1 MGSTGHASL
10 TPRLLAENLY
20 SRATL
25 HLPSPSP
32 EADIFNSL
40 LTWLLHHPSSS
51 ESGPA
56 SGVTSGH
63 LDTCPFGWMMESLI
77 AYASS
82 WNVFQLTCW
91 LHCLFSLMSVSYST
105 LSVLSQLVSP
115 KQEAD
120 HAAPERSQVLTRC
133 VALLLPLLGS
143 KGRMT
148 HTTFNRPRLL
158 GI

>member
-1 MGSTGHASL
+1 MVITGCASQ
-10 TPRLLAENLY
+10 TSRLLADNLY
-20 SRATL
+20 SWAML

-40 LTWLLHHPSSS
+40 LTWLLHHLAP

-63 LDTCPFGWMMESLI
+63 LDTFPFGWMMESLI

-91 LHCLFSLMSVSYST
+91 LYRLFSLMSVSYST
-105 LSVLSQLVSP
+105 LSVLSQLMSP
-115 KQEAD
+115 EQEAD
-120 HAAPERSQVLTRC
+120 CAAPEHSQILTWC
-133 VALLLPLLGS
+133 DALLPALLGS
-143 KGRMT
+143 KRRKN
-148 HTTFNRPRLL
+148 HTTFKGHRLL